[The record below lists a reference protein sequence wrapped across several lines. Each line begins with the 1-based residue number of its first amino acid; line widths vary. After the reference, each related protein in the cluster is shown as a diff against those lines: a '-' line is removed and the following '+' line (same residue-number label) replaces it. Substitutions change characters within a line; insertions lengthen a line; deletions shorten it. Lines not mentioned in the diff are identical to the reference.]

1 MATQTAHL
9 KVARKSPPSVRRRV
23 AEATTVLTRP
33 AAPGMEEEEEE
44 DRPVETKARE
54 AAAETTLVDE
64 GVAAHLLREL
74 RELREAP
81 AVSAAREPAPHQSQ
95 YCLLRQVRSGRTA
108 DLYLAHPDWPD
119 GFSHDLAFKL
129 LRADHAAC
137 PSRVAAFARQAQL
150 LSSMHHE
157 NIVRVCDSG
166 ADGNSYYLVMDYLHG
181 LDLRA
186 LAGKHP
192 GGLPLGFVISIISN
206 CARALHYARAK
217 QGSAHTLYLGLSLS
231 NVMVCTDGSIKV
243 TELDQTAG
251 PTRSL
256 GQSELAYLA
265 PELLHGEVSDAR
277 CEVFALGMMLYELA
291 TGAHPYWAP
300 AAAPA
305 FRTVRDRARHA
316 ALTSPT
322 EHQPDLPAEFAEL
335 ILTALA
341 RDPAQR
347 YGDCLELEQA
357 LAEVAERL
365 SLQVGEE
372 VVRDFVQPLVRDGRV
387 EETLEEPL
395 SEAVLTFESASGD
408 SSSITLIRRPVP
420 TYHSGLRPEEDH
432 SAPLRTGASAAS
444 SRSLAPLGGMPAP
457 RTCARGTGPF
467 PTRSAAIPERP
478 ERRNA
483 RRPGGRPVVVSSHRA
498 PGAQRRRA
506 RQPRQLS
513 SRSLMFLGSV
523 AAFAAGLLIASLPW

>member
-1 MATQTAHL
+1 MATQTAHP
-9 KVARKSPPSVRRRV
+9 KAARKSPPAVRRR
-23 AEATTVLTRP
+23 AADATAVITKP
-33 AAPGMEEEEEE
+33 ADPSAVEE
-44 DRPVETKARE
+44 DQAAETGERE
-54 AAAETTLVDE
+54 AVGETTLVDE
-64 GVAAHLLREL
+64 GVAAHLQREL
-74 RELREAP
+74 P
-81 AVSAAREPAPHQSQ
+81 PVDAAREPTPHQSK
-95 YCLLRQVRSGRTA
+95 YCLLRQVCSGRTA

-129 LRADHAAC
+129 LRAEHAAS

-150 LSSMHHE
+150 LSTMHHE

-166 ADGNSYYLVMDYLHG
+166 TDGQSYYLVMDYLHG

-186 LAGKHP
+186 LSRKHS
-192 GGLPLGFVISIISN
+192 GGLPLGFAISIISN

-217 QGSAHTLYLGLSLS
+217 QGSSHTLYLGLSLA

-243 TELDQTAG
+243 TELDQTTG
-251 PTRSL
+251 PSRSL
-256 GQSELAYLA
+256 GQSQLAYLA
-265 PELLHGEVSDAR
+265 PELLQGETSDAR

-300 AAAPA
+300 AAAPT
-305 FRTVRDRARHA
+305 FRTIRDRARHA
-316 ALTSPT
+316 ALSSPT
-322 EHQPDLPAEFAEL
+322 EHQPDLPAELAEL

-372 VVRDFVQPLVRDGRV
+372 VVRDFVQPLVREGQV
-387 EETLEEPL
+387 EETLDEPL
-395 SEAVLTFESASGD
+395 QEAELPFEPALSD
-408 SSSITLIRRPVP
+408 SSIITLVRRPVP
-420 TYHSGLRPEEDH
+420 AYSSGLRPEEDH
-432 SAPLRTGASAAS
+432 SAPLYTRAAAPS
-444 SRSLAPLGGMPAP
+444 SGSLATIAGVPAP
-457 RTCARGTGPF
+457 RTCARGTGPL
-467 PTRSAAIPERP
+467 PVRSANVPERP

-483 RRPGGRPVVVSSHRA
+483 RRVGGRPVVASSHRV

-506 RQPRQLS
+506 SRPRQLS
-513 SRSLMFLGSV
+513 SRSLVLIGSV